1 MKKISVLFVCLGNI
15 CRSPAAESI
24 FISLLVKKGLKDGFI
39 VDSAGTGSWH
49 IGKEADSRMRIAAE
63 RRDINILSKARQIT
77 SKDFDD
83 FNYIL
88 AMDDSNFRNIQDLK
102 NRTASTGFAS
112 IKKIQDFRSVFNE
125 QEVPDPYFGGDEG
138 FDYVLDILEDS
149 VNGFFGKYFLNL
161 FDLSLFRN
169 LVIIKVNNFVHYL
182 INCMS
187 VCNNFYCVIRF
198 Y

>member
-15 CRSPAAESI
+15 CRSPAAEAI
-24 FISLLVKKGLKDGFI
+24 FTSLLKKEGLTDGFI

-49 IGKEADSRMRIAAE
+49 IGKKADSRMRIAAE
-63 RRDINILSKARQIT
+63 RRDINILSRARQIT
-77 SKDFDD
+77 SKDFDE

-102 NRTASTGFAS
+102 KRTASTDFAS

-138 FDYVLDILEDS
+138 FDYVLNILEDS
-149 VNGFFGKYFLNL
+149 VNGFLE
-161 FDLSLFRN
+161 S
-169 LVIIKVNNFVHYL
+169 I
-182 INCMS
+182 S
-187 VCNNFYCVIRF
+187 
-198 Y
+198 

>member
-15 CRSPAAESI
+15 CRSPAAEAI
-24 FISLLVKKGLKDGFI
+24 FRSLLEKKGLSDCFI

-49 IGKEADSRMRIAAE
+49 IGKKADSRMRIAAE
-63 RRDINILSKARQIT
+63 RRDINILSRARQIS
-77 SKDFDD
+77 SKDFDE

-102 NRTASTGFAS
+102 KSTASTGLAS
-112 IKKIQDFRSVFNE
+112 IKKIQDFRSAFNE

-149 VNGFFGKYFLNL
+149 VNGFLENI
-161 FDLSLFRN
+161 S
-169 LVIIKVNNFVHYL
+169 
-182 INCMS
+182 
-187 VCNNFYCVIRF
+187 
-198 Y
+198 

>member
-15 CRSPAAESI
+15 CRSPAAEAI
-24 FISLLVKKGLKDGFI
+24 FIKLLEKKGLTDGFI

-49 IGKEADSRMRIAAE
+49 IGKKADSRMRIAAE

-77 SKDFDD
+77 SKDFGE

-88 AMDDSNFRNIQDLK
+88 AMDDSNFSNIQDLK
-102 NRTASTGFAS
+102 NRTTASTDFAS

-149 VNGFFGKYFLNL
+149 VNGFLE
-161 FDLSLFRN
+161 S
-169 LVIIKVNNFVHYL
+169 I
-182 INCMS
+182 S
-187 VCNNFYCVIRF
+187 
-198 Y
+198 